1 MSVEVY
7 PNIYNVEVYD
17 SVVYVPTALS
27 LVKVNED
34 TEALANKAYVADTGA
49 GAVVLSLPLSAK
61 LGDSVEAVRF
71 GASALTID
79 RNGHNINGLD
89 QDLLPGDLESARLRY
104 VDSTIGWIRF

>member
-61 LGDSVEAVRF
+61 LGDSVEVVRF
-71 GASALTID
+71 GAGVLTID
-79 RNGHNINGLD
+79 RNGHKINGLD